1 MEDGNIKEPSIS
13 YDKIYTYSDYLK
25 FEFDYM
31 VELIRGRIY
40 KMIPGPNLRHQSL
53 SSNLFIQMAPFFLDR
68 SCRLFSAPTDVILP
82 IENRRNGNEHTVV
95 QPDLCIFC
103 DLSVL
108 KERGAFGPPTLVIE
122 ILSPHTKKKD
132 LQLKYDIYEEA
143 GVQEY
148 WIVMPKEELIEQFV
162 LVESKYDRK
171 GTFTTEDRIKSVAV
185 IGLEVE
191 LAAVFEL

>member
-40 KMIPGPNLRHQSL
+40 KMTPGPNLRHQSL

-122 ILSPHTKKKD
+122 MLSLHTKKKD

-171 GTFTTEDRIKSVAV
+171 GTFTIEDRIKSVAV

>member
-13 YDKIYTYSDYLK
+13 CDKIYTYSDYLK

-40 KMIPGPNLRHQSL
+40 KMTPGPNLRHQSL
-53 SSNLFIQMAPFFLDR
+53 SSNLFIQMASFFLDR

-171 GTFTTEDRIKSVAV
+171 GTFTIEDRIKSVAV